1 MPRFAINQSDSQDV
15 FDNLVKRGYRN
26 ALKRVGCN
34 GRYQLVMEGSQIIS
48 LNRMP
53 DAKYPRGGDQDFT
66 EPAVIPRML
75 RKGLRTAYDVHQI
88 GSHYATFIREGLQ
101 STLVDLMW
109 KRENSLLNPYLPE
122 WNGLNIEPYRIKS
135 SLNFTIYHIGKEDG
149 RVTVIYD
156 CIPSPSLQAV
166 WDPDP
171 PVSLDMLFG

>member
-135 SLNFTIYHIGKEDG
+135 SLNFTIYHIRKEYG